1 MSPLDRHERA
11 ILQFSG
17 GKDSLACLHLLKPHW
32 DKLTV
37 MWVNTGA
44 AFPETVEQMEELA
57 RSVRFVEVKS
67 DQPAQTR
74 TFGPPA
80 DCVPVRASP
89 FGRWAMQSDEPPIQ
103 SALECCHAN
112 LWAPMAK
119 AVKESGISLVI
130 RGQRSGDID
139 KSPIRSGS
147 VVDGIEYWF
156 PIDDWTEQRVRN
168 YLMDLGVSLPAHYAY
183 VNSSLDCWSCTAY
196 RDHVVGRMAYMK
208 EKHPDLHAQML
219 PQLTRI
225 RDGVAKEM
233 VYVERALN
241 G

>member
-1 MSPLDRHERA
+1 MSPLARHDQA

-17 GKDSLACLHLLKPHW
+17 GKDSLACLHLLREHW
-32 DKLTV
+32 DRLTV

-44 AFPETVEQMEELA
+44 AFPETVKQMQEVAKL
-57 RSVRFVEVKS
+57 VKFVEVKS
-67 DQPAQTR
+67 DQPAHLKE
-74 TFGPPA
+74 FGPPA

-103 SALECCHAN
+103 SSLECCHAN

-119 AVKESGISLVI
+119 AVKESGIRLVI
-130 RGQRSGDID
+130 RGQRRADVD
-139 KSPIRSGS
+139 RSPIRSGQ

-156 PIDDWTEQRVRN
+156 PIEDWKEDRVRS
-168 YLMDLGVSLPAHYAY
+168 YLSDIGVRLPAHYSY

-196 RDHVVGRMAYMK
+196 RDHVVGRMEYMK
-208 EKHPDLHAQML
+208 AQHPDLHAQVLPML
-219 PQLTRI
+219 RRI
-225 RDGVAKEM
+225 KDGVSSEM
-233 VYVERALN
+233 AYVERALN